1 MKENWK
7 KYGKSE
13 AEKRMMS
20 EKKTRGG
27 DIREKKIKI
36 WKKKIGGGVYQICVL
51 ALPANVP
58 YQPIN
63 I

>member
-1 MKENWK
+1 
-7 KYGKSE
+7 
-13 AEKRMMS
+13 MMS